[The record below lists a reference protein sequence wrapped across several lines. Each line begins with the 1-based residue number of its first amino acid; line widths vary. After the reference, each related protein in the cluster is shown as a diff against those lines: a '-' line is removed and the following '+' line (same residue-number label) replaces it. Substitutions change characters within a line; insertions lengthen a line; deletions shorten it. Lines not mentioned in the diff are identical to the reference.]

1 MDEGLRDLGRYRLM
15 SRIGK
20 GGMAEIYVAKLV
32 GALGFEKHLVIKRIL
47 PHLAAD
53 PGFVSMFVTEAKL
66 VCQLV
71 HPNIVQVFEFGEAD
85 GEYFIAMEHVDG
97 IDGHRLWKTLAL
109 RRERLPAALAL
120 HIVGEA
126 LKGLDHAHRA
136 MSPDGRLLGVV
147 HRDVS
152 PSNLLISWRGDVKIG
167 DFGIAHVRQESKS
180 QAGALKGKFGYMT
193 PEQLAGL
200 EVDHR
205 SDVFSAGT
213 VLAELLTGV
222 RLFFGKSDFE
232 TMRNVIE
239 VKLGALE
246 AQASQLDP
254 EVLAIVERA
263 LQRDPRDRFSS
274 AGEFQEAIADYLYR
288 HGDRP
293 DSQMLAAFVAEHV
306 APHLAAEPAPA
317 TPSAEISATVPPVDL
332 EHTQRVSPES
342 LETAEVTT
350 DLLLEGSSMDFGDET
365 TSPQHLR
372 DTALELGEPPT
383 AAEPPARD
391 PAVNRTATDEA
402 TPFPELVP
410 LHEVTLGERGG
421 EPPPRRAPSPASA
434 ERAPVREDE
443 ERLLEAGP
451 EEAEEEL
458 EIDDRPLVERLAQ
471 QPQTAPP
478 RPARPTPAPSTSAAA
493 ARAPAAAA
501 RVTAAAAA
509 PATPA
514 VVSRPPPPSLPAAAQ
529 PMVAAPGI
537 EDAAPTV
544 RVDLRSFS
552 VVRALSRLT
561 RGGETGL
568 VVLRGP
574 ALAGR
579 HRELL
584 EQVAQ
589 IQARAGVGRA
599 QELPPLRTCALH
611 LQRGVPD
618 LVTADRSEETLV
630 AHLLR
635 SGVVRENQLALAIRD
650 HRELRPIGALL
661 AAGAITS
668 LQVSRQVSSFVS
680 WSFFES
686 FAWSEGE
693 LAFYRGAACPP
704 GGFPTGQLGAEL
716 LAKAVSYLPEPLFEH
731 YFSPFLA
738 VGVSARVPPPQQPG
752 QFENLPLVVEVY
764 REALNPATV
773 GALVTRGDRREQLR
787 RRRALY
793 LLIECEL
800 CGLV

>member
-1 MDEGLRDLGRYRLM
+1 MDVEGLRDLGRYRLM

-32 GALGFEKHLVIKRIL
+32 GALGFEKLLVIKRIL

-85 GEYFIAMEHVDG
+85 GEYFIAMEHVEG

-136 MSPDGRLLGVV
+136 MGPDGTLLGVV

-246 AQASQLDP
+246 AHSGQLDP

-263 LQRDPRDRFSS
+263 LQRDPRDRYPS

-288 HGDRP
+288 HGHRP

-317 TPSAEISATVPPVDL
+317 TPSAEISATAPPVDL

-365 TSPQHLR
+365 TSPQHQR
-372 DTALELGEPPT
+372 DTAIELGEPS
-383 AAEPPARD
+383 AGEPPDSA
-391 PAVNRTATDEA
+391 PALSGSTSEE
-402 TPFPELVP
+402 TPFLELVP
-410 LHEVTLGERGG
+410 LHEVTLGERAA
-421 EPPPRRAPSPASA
+421 APAPVSA
-434 ERAPVREDE
+434 ERPPVSADE
-443 ERLLEAGP
+443 ERLLEAEP
-451 EEAEEEL
+451 EEGEEGEESEEEL
-458 EIDDRPLVERLAQ
+458 EIDDRPLVERLAEPPRPSP
-471 QPQTAPP
+471 PQTAPP
-478 RPARPTPAPSTSAAA
+478 RAARPTPAPAARVPA
-493 ARAPAAAA
+493 QPAPRAPAVA
-501 RVTAAAAA
+501 
-509 PATPA
+509 
-514 VVSRPPPPSLPAAAQ
+514 PPPPSLPAAAQ

-584 EQVAQ
+584 EQVAT

-599 QELPPLRTCALH
+599 QEIPPSRTCALH

-618 LVTADRSEETLV
+618 LVSADRSEETLV

-635 SGVVRENQLALAIRD
+635 SGVVRENQLALAFRD

-661 AAGAITS
+661 AAGAITT

-686 FAWSEGE
+686 FAWREGE

-704 GGFPTGQLGAEL
+704 GGFPTGQLGPEL

-738 VGVSARVPPPQQPG
+738 VGVSARVPPPQQPA

-764 REALNPATV
+764 REALNPTTV
-773 GALVTRGDRREQLR
+773 GALCARGDRREQLR

-800 CGLV
+800 CQLR